1 MHTKRA
7 HTWQF
12 MLVTM
17 NPTSMYYKTVDS
29 MHAVDQLTSI
39 VSVLKT
45 LNDVAMGDTMVS
57 MVAIY
62 IQTNRAK

>member
-1 MHTKRA
+1 
-7 HTWQF
+7 

-17 NPTSMYYKTVDS
+17 NPTSIYYKIVDS

-57 MVAIY
+57 MVAILY
-62 IQTNRAK
+62 TDK

>member
-1 MHTKRA
+1 
-7 HTWQF
+7 

>member
-1 MHTKRA
+1 
-7 HTWQF
+7 
-12 MLVTM
+12 
-17 NPTSMYYKTVDS
+17 

-45 LNDVAMGDTMVS
+45 LNDVAMGDIMVS

-62 IQTNRAK
+62 IQTNRANYDKCAL

>member
-1 MHTKRA
+1 
-7 HTWQF
+7 

-17 NPTSMYYKTVDS
+17 NLTSMYYKTVDS